1 MTPRMT
7 NEIGDAERL
16 AIAYAP
22 ATSRARYR
30 ALLGLDATL
39 RRIALSARE
48 PLPAQ
53 LRLAWWRDACARLN
67 EAQGHPV
74 LEALR
79 ERWPHDPATLVAL
92 VDGWEE
98 LVAADDFVGAAET
111 LAMARGAALAAC
123 AGASEGDA
131 RDAARAWT
139 LAALSHHA
147 PGDSAREQM
156 RATVR
161 QLPAPLLPRALR
173 PLAVLA
179 GLARRAVD
187 ADRVELIGDRWSPL
201 VAMRLGIF
209 GR

>member
-1 MTPRMT
+1 MKPAIME
-7 NEIGDAERL
+7 EIGDAERL

-22 ATSRARYR
+22 ATARARYR
-30 ALLGLDATL
+30 ALLALDATL
-39 RRIALSARE
+39 RRIALARE

-53 LRLAWWRDACARLN
+53 LKLAWWRDACARLS
-67 EAQGHPV
+67 EARGHPV

-131 RDAARAWT
+131 RNAARAWT
-139 LAALSHHA
+139 LATLAHHA
-147 PGDSAREQM
+147 PGDSPREQM

-161 QLPAPLLPRALR
+161 QLPAPTLPRALR

>member
-1 MTPRMT
+1 MTSGMA
-7 NEIGDAERL
+7 EAIGSAERL
-16 AIAYAP
+16 ALAYAP
-22 ATSRARYR
+22 ATARDRYR
-30 ALLGLDATL
+30 ALLELDATL

-53 LRLAWWRDACARLN
+53 FKLAWWRDACAGLN

-74 LEALR
+74 LDALR
-79 ERWPHDPATLVAL
+79 ERWPRDPAALVAL

-111 LAMARGAALAAC
+111 VATARGAALAAC

-131 RDAARAWT
+131 RSAARAWT
-139 LAALSHHA
+139 LAALSPHA
-147 PGDSAREQM
+147 PGDSARELM

-161 QLPAPLLPRALR
+161 QLPAQPLPRALR

-179 GLARRAVD
+179 GLARRAID

-201 VAMRLGIF
+201 VAIRLGIF